1 MPKLSRVGDKNNAG
15 GQIKKGAKT
24 VFANGIAVGLH
35 TSEISSHQ
43 PYGTSHPPHRSAKTT
58 AGSPTVFCE
67 GEPVLREGSP
77 NSCGHKI
84 TEGSPDVF
92 VP

>member
-15 GQIKKGAKT
+15 GQIKRGAKT

-35 TSEISSHQ
+35 TSEISR
-43 PYGTSHPPHRSAKTT
+43 HRPDNPAVHKHRKAKTT
-58 AGSPTVFCE
+58 EGSPTVFCE
-67 GEPVLREGSP
+67 GEPVLREGSK
-77 NSCGHKI
+77 NTCGHQI
-84 TEGSPDVF
+84 AEGSPDIF